1 MGGPGAPKKS
11 GKEQSERYVQQR
23 FSREFEHTLQGIES
37 SEDGFLN
44 YRNTGELLVLMG
56 FISGNPV
63 HQAQERILLAN
74 LWKGVGGEENEAGLT
89 RENLCVALLA
99 ILGVATG
106 PPLEMP
112 AEEGGLGMFAEN
124 GDFVP
129 DMRRM
134 QKNFN
139 LFYLNRL

>member
-74 LWKGVGGEENEAGLT
+74 LWKGVGVGIISEVLKVPGSYQHPPSRAAT
-89 RENLCVALLA
+89 RSMVVCW
-99 ILGVATG
+99 
-106 PPLEMP
+106 PKR
-112 AEEGGLGMFAEN
+112 AE
-124 GDFVP
+124 
-129 DMRRM
+129 
-134 QKNFN
+134 
-139 LFYLNRL
+139 

>member
-1 MGGPGAPKKS
+1 
-11 GKEQSERYVQQR
+11 
-23 FSREFEHTLQGIES
+23 
-37 SEDGFLN
+37 
-44 YRNTGELLVLMG
+44 MG

>member
-1 MGGPGAPKKS
+1 M
-11 GKEQSERYVQQR
+11 QQR
-23 FSREFEHTLQGIES
+23 FGREFEQTLQGIEN
-37 SEDGFLN
+37 SEEGFLN
-44 YRNTGELLVLMG
+44 YRSTGELLVLMG

-74 LWKGVGGEENEAGLT
+74 LWKGVGGEENESGLT
-89 RENLCVALLA
+89 RDNLCVALLA
-99 ILGVATG
+99 VQGVATG

-112 AEEGGLGMFAEN
+112 AGEEGYGMFTEN

-134 QKNFN
+134 QKAFN
-139 LFYLNRL
+139 LLYLNRLQYMGIAQKRPVQED